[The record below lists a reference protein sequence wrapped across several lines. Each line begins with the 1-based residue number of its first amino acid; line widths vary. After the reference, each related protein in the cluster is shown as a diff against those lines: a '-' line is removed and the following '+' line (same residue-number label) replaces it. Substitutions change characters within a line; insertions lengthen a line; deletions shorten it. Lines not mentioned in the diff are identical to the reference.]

1 MWNIFHPN
9 YFNSEIM
16 RINKLYAVFILSL
29 TVSLASAQE
38 KPLTITLGN
47 IKTEL
52 KNSALNL
59 GIQYLVSLDSAYKEQ
74 DILFTGKKSLFQ
86 ISPEFNVQTG
96 TSDAFSAIDAKIT
109 GVALLFQTIKIDGII
124 TPDTKKL
131 FHTFPLSAGIE
142 TNNNFDYVNA
152 ICEAGY
158 VPWYQAVF
166 MNKVP
171 AWLKKTKLGIFLQGG
186 YKFNLDITDSVNK
199 SGGGADQSKEPIDKA
214 ILRAKG
220 SFGINTQELLNL
232 LFLKIGLAGDANGW
246 YDILNRTTY
255 FSLEGKLRF
264 FVGKNRYFDFV
275 YQKGSGAPNFN
286 KGDQYGINLTV
297 GF

>member
-1 MWNIFHPN
+1 
-9 YFNSEIM
+9 M

>member
-1 MWNIFHPN
+1 
-9 YFNSEIM
+9 M
-16 RINKLYAVFILSL
+16 RINKLYAVFVLCI
-29 TVSLASAQE
+29 TVSIASAQD

-74 DILFTGKKSLFQ
+74 DLLFPGKKSLFQ
-86 ISPEFNVQTG
+86 ISPEFNIQTG
-96 TSDAFSAIDAKIT
+96 TSDAFSAIDVKIT
-109 GVALLFQTIKIDGII
+109 GVALLFQTVKIDGVI

-131 FHTFPLSAGIE
+131 FHAFPLSAGIE

-152 ICEAGY
+152 ICEVGY

-166 MNKVP
+166 MSKVP
-171 AWLKKTKLGIFLQGG
+171 AWLKKTKIGIFLQGG
-186 YKFNLDITDSVNK
+186 YKFNLNITDSVNK
-199 SGGGADQSKEPIDKA
+199 SGGDADQSKENTDKG
-214 ILRAKG
+214 ILRTKG
-220 SFGINTQELLNL
+220 SFGINTQELINL
-232 LFLKIGLAGDANGW
+232 RFLKIGLAGDANGW
-246 YDILNRTTY
+246 YDILNKTTY
-255 FSLEGKLRF
+255 FNLEGKLRF
-264 FVGKNRYFDFV
+264 FVGNNRYFDFV

>member
-255 FSLEGKLRF
+255 FSLEGKFRF

>member
-1 MWNIFHPN
+1 
-9 YFNSEIM
+9 M
-16 RINKLYAVFILSL
+16 RITKLYAILILSF

-96 TSDAFSAIDAKIT
+96 TSDAFSAIDVKIT
-109 GVALLFQTIKIDGII
+109 GVALLFQTVKIDGVI

-131 FHTFPLSAGIE
+131 FHAFPVSAGIE

-152 ICEAGY
+152 ICEVGY

-166 MNKVP
+166 MSKVP
-171 AWLKKTKLGIFLQGG
+171 VWLKKTKIGIFLQGG
-186 YKFNLDITDSVNK
+186 YKFNLNITDSVNK
-199 SGGGADQSKEPIDKA
+199 FGGDADQSKENTDKG
-214 ILRAKG
+214 ILRTKG
-220 SFGINTQELLNL
+220 SFGINTQELINL
-232 LFLKIGLAGDANGW
+232 RFLKIGLAGDANGW
-246 YDILNRTTY
+246 YDILNKTTY